1 MGARPGIAPTRVR
14 RALHSARRV
23 AALLLGAA
31 LLGQPAW
38 GLRAQTQT
46 LTLGTKLELNTLD
59 PHFFAA
65 FPTGSSHELLYEKL
79 TFQDKDGAIVP
90 QLATDWRLVDE
101 LTWEFRL
108 RPGVKFH
115 DGSAFGA
122 EDVVFTID
130 RVPNVPNTPN
140 SFAQFTRGIDKVE
153 VVDALTV
160 RLRTKQ
166 PSPSIPL
173 DMSNVFI
180 VSSRAGRGA
189 TTADYNSGKAA
200 IGTGPYRLVEWV
212 NGERLVVERF
222 DGHWGP
228 RQPWQRVTERVIAK
242 DASRVAALLSGQ
254 VDAID
259 LVPIAD
265 LPRLKSDPRYTVT
278 GGPSAQLQYVALDSA
293 RDVSP
298 FVTAKDGSPLPRNPL
313 TDPRVRKAL
322 SLGLNRALIA
332 ERLMEGS
339 AVPASQLLPATF
351 PGASRE
357 LRPDPFDAARAQALL
372 REAGFADGFK
382 LTLHATGDRYPNDAG
397 IAQAIAA
404 GWTRLGLVVAVET
417 MPGSVFFG
425 RASKQEFSA
434 FTAQY
439 GSDDIAT
446 GMRALLATYDTSR
459 GFGTAN
465 RTRYSNPA
473 IDQAFAA
480 ALPIMD
486 PDRRNA
492 ALAAVMEA
500 YMADQGLIPVFYPV
514 FDYAARKG
522 LTVTHRPQRRFNALM
537 VQPAR

>member
-1 MGARPGIAPTRVR
+1 MRFRPSLPAR
-14 RALHSARRV
+14 S
-23 AALLLGAA
+23 GAA
-31 LLGQPAW
+31 LLMLAAVALGAPA
-38 GLRAQTQT
+38 ATVAQT

-65 FPTGSSHELLYEKL
+65 FPTGSSHENLYEKL
-79 TFQDKDGAIVP
+79 TFQDETGAVVP
-90 QLATDWRLVDE
+90 QLATSWRLVDPQ
-101 LTWEFRL
+101 TWEFRL
-108 RPGVKFH
+108 RAGVTFH
-115 DGSAFGA
+115 DGSPFGA
-122 EDVVFTID
+122 EDVAFTFA
-130 RVPNVPNTPN
+130 RVPDVPNSPN
-140 SFAQFTRGIDKVE
+140 SFAQFTRGIERVE
-153 VVDALTV
+153 IVDPLTL
-160 RLRTKQ
+160 RLHTRTPT
-166 PSPSIPL
+166 PSLPL
-173 DMSNVFI
+173 DLSSVFI
-180 VSSRAGRGA
+180 VSARAGKGA

-222 DGHWGP
+222 DGHWGG
-228 RQPWQRVTERVIAK
+228 RAPWQRVTERVIAK

-265 LPRLKSDPRYTVT
+265 LPRLKQDPRWTVT
-278 GGPSAQLQYVALDSA
+278 SGAAAQVHYIALDSA

-298 FVTAKDGSPLPRNPL
+298 FVTARDGTPLASNPL
-313 TDPRVRKAL
+313 RDARVRKAL
-322 SLGLNRALIA
+322 SLAIQRSAIA
-332 ERLMEGS
+332 ERLLEGS
-339 AVPASQLLPATF
+339 AVPASQLLPGNF
-351 PGASRE
+351 PGASAA
-357 LRPDPFDAARAQALL
+357 LRPDPNDMARAQALL
-372 REAGFADGFK
+372 KEAGWADGFR

-397 IAQAIAA
+397 IAQAIGS
-404 GWTRLGLVVAVET
+404 GWTKLGLAVAVET

-446 GMRALLATYDTSR
+446 GMRALLATHDPSR

-473 IDQAFAA
+473 IDRELAA

-486 PDRRNA
+486 PAQRNA
-492 ALAAVMEA
+492 ALAKVMEA

-514 FDYAARKG
+514 FDYATRKG
-522 LTVTHRPQRRFNALM
+522 LSITHRPQRRFNALM
-537 VQPAR
+537 IRPAS